1 MKVTITQ
8 NFYDL
13 VAFTGRRRGEVIE
26 VPEDRGARLIEMRFA
41 KAEGAKPEKAE
52 APKQKKAEATKP
64 EKAEAP
70 KAKPAAKT
78 AAKKT
83 AQKN

>member
-1 MKVTITQ
+1 MKVIVTKD
-8 NFYDL
+8 FYDL
-13 VAFTGRRRGEVIE
+13 AAFTGRRAGDVIE
-26 VPEDRGARLIEMRFA
+26 VPEDRGAKLIGMQFA
-41 KAEGAKPEKAE
+41 KAEGG
-52 APKQKKAEATKP
+52 

-83 AQKN
+83 AKKN